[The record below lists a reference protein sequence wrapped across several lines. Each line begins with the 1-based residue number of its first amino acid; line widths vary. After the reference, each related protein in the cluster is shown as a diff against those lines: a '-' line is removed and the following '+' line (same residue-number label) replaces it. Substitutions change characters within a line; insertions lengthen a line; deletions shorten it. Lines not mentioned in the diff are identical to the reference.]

1 MTTSV
6 SNASGATCT
15 TPGLLQTEDY
25 IDALLGDWLSGE
37 DRRHMILPRMGHQ
50 HLLDTDR
57 ECAALE
63 YGWDTVMVERLDRL
77 FQEFRRPNVR

>member
-57 ECAALE
+57 EFVLVMSESALRWNM
-63 YGWDTVMVERLDRL
+63 GGT
-77 FQEFRRPNVR
+77 Q